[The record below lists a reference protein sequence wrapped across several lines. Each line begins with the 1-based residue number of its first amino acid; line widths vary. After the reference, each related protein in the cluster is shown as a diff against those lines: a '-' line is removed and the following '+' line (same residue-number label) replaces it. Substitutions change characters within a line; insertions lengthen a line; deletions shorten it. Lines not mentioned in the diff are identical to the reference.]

1 MPRKLVRIRGIVQ
14 GVGFRPFVYRL
25 AKDLKLAGFVRNTS
39 YGVEIE
45 IEGKKDRIRKF
56 LTRLSLE
63 KPPASIIEEIIV
75 KNISAKG
82 EGDFLIKESKLARG
96 FTQISPDIATCD
108 DCLKEF
114 FNPQDRRFRF
124 PFINC
129 TNCGPRYSII
139 YNTPYDRKQ
148 TSMKRFKMCPECNN
162 EFEDV
167 YDRRFHAQPDC
178 CFLCGPEFSLYKID
192 GTKIKTDKPIDE
204 AIRLLKNGNIIA
216 IKGIGGFHIACDA
229 TNCEAVRR
237 LRILKNR
244 PTKPFAIMTEE
255 RNLGKIVKIKPEEK
269 KIIKSPIAPI
279 MLLEKKRS
287 VVCDEVAPK
296 NPYLGVMLPYAPI
309 HYLLLEKIPYL
320 VMTSG
325 NIADEPLVKDDNE
338 VRIKLKKLV
347 SFYLTHNREVINRC
361 DDSVGFYLKNYGFSI
376 IRRSRGYVPV
386 PVELPC
392 SVQPTLAVGPYLKNT
407 FTLADKNSA
416 YVSPHIGD
424 LDNLE
429 TLKFFNE
436 MVAKYKK
443 WFKIEPELIVHD
455 LHPDYLSTK
464 IAYQYF
470 NRKFYNSKWPT
481 VNGKR
486 IIGVQHHIAHIISC
500 LGENRIYDR
509 AIGIAFDGTGY
520 GLDKNIWGSEFFIGD
535 LKGLKRVA
543 NLEYL
548 PLPGGE
554 ESIKK
559 PYRITIAYLYKLLG
573 PVLGEICKKGI
584 LPLNARVQEIYS
596 IQKMIDNNYNLAYT
610 SSMGRLFDC
619 VSAMLGITQ
628 EITYEAEAAINL
640 EYIASKDIKEFYSYE
655 VVERGKG
662 NLCHSERSEESNK
675 EMKPDTAPPF
685 ISDVNNEPTHFIVCI
700 SEILQGIINDL
711 KKGIGKD
718 IISAKFHN
726 TVVQFSLDIAKKL
739 RKIYGVKKIALSG
752 GVFQNRYLLDLMI
765 KRLKENNFEV
775 YTHHKLPTNDGCISY
790 GQVIY
795 GNLINRKLGVMKGCL

>member
-1 MPRKLVRIRGIVQ
+1 M
-14 GVGFRPFVYRL
+14 GFRPFVYRL
-25 AKDLKLAGFVRNTS
+25 AKSLHLAGFVRNTS
-39 YGVEIE
+39 SGVEIE
-45 IEGKKDRIRKF
+45 IEGENNKIREFLKK
-56 LTRLSLE
+56 LWLE
-63 KPPASIIEEIIV
+63 KPRASIIERITA
-75 KNISAKG
+75 KNIPAKK
-82 EGDFLIKESKLARG
+82 ENNFFIKESKLTKG
-96 FTQISPDIATCD
+96 FTQVSPDIATCE

-114 FNPQDRRFRF
+114 FQFKDRRFRF

-148 TSMKRFKMCPECNN
+148 TSMREFKMCPECNK

-167 YDRRFHAQPDC
+167 HNRRFHAQPDC

-192 GTKIKTDKPIDE
+192 GTKIITNNPVDE
-204 AIRLLKNGNIIA
+204 AIKLLKNGKIIA

-229 TNCEAVRR
+229 TNCPTVRR

-255 RNLGKIVKIKPEEK
+255 KYLNRIVSINPAERD
-269 KIIKSPIAPI
+269 ILKSPIAPI
-279 MLLEKKRS
+279 MLLEKKKS
-287 VVCDEVAPK
+287 VVCDEVAPN
-296 NPYLGVMLPYAPI
+296 NPYLGVMLPYAPV
-309 HYLLLEKIPYL
+309 HYLLLERIPYL

-325 NIADEPLVKDDNE
+325 NIVDEPLVKDDGE
-338 VRIKLKKLV
+338 VRTKLKRMT
-347 SFYLTHNREVINRC
+347 SFYFTHNREIINRC
-361 DDSVGFYLKNYGFSI
+361 DDSVGFFLKGRGFSI

-386 PVELPC
+386 PIELPF

-407 FTLADKNSA
+407 FTLAEKKSA

-424 LDNLE
+424 LDNFE
-429 TLKFFNE
+429 TLNFFNE
-436 MVAKYKK
+436 MVEKYKR

-470 NRKFYNSKWPT
+470 NREPFSVNRINKISKRST
-481 VNGKR
+481 VKGKR
-486 IIGVQHHIAHIISC
+486 IVGVQHHIAHIISC
-500 LGENRIYDR
+500 LAENKIYDK
-509 AIGIAFDGTGY
+509 AIGIAFDGTGF
-520 GLDKNIWGSEFFIGD
+520 GLDGNIWGSEFFVGD
-535 LKGLKRVA
+535 TKELKRVA
-543 NLEYL
+543 HLEYL

-559 PYRITIAYLYKLLG
+559 PYRIAIAYLFKLFG
-573 PVLGEICKKGI
+573 PIPRISSLTAHSKEIQ
-584 LPLNARVQEIYS
+584 A
-596 IQKMIDNNYNLAYT
+596 IQQMIDNNYNLAYT

-619 VSAMLGITQ
+619 VSALLGITQ

-640 EYIASKDIKEFYSYE
+640 EYIAAKNIKNFYSYKI
-655 VVERGKG
+655 VERVKG
-662 NLCHSERSEESNK
+662 HLCHAERSEKSNI
-675 EMKPDTAPPF
+675 EMKPDVASPF
-685 ISDVNNEPTHFIVCI
+685 RSDGKNEAVHFILCI

-726 TVVQFSLDIAKKL
+726 TVVQFSLDIARML
-739 RKIYGVKKIALSG
+739 RKIYGVDKVALSG
-752 GVFQNRYLLDLMI
+752 GVFQNRYLLNLMI
-765 KRLKENNFEV
+765 RRLEDNNFEI

-795 GNLINRKLGVMKGCL
+795 GNIVSKL